1 MCRVFKIHPSG
12 FYAWLEKPVSDRALE
27 DQRLLTLIKK
37 FYIAS
42 GATYGSPWIHRD
54 LREAGET
61 CSVHRVAKIMRQ
73 NKLKAQIGYKRRYMK
88 GGKTAN
94 VADNLLDRD
103 FNPAQPNKS
112 WVSDIT
118 YVRTYEGFLYVA
130 TVLDLFSRRIVG
142 WAMDKNIDRHLV
154 INALLMAVWSRQ
166 PTQPVLVHSDQG
178 SQYGSSDYLAFMKAN
193 NLKPSMSRRG
203 NCHDNA
209 VAESFF
215 ATFKKRV
222 TKRKIYGTREDAK
235 REIFNFIEMFY
246 NPVKRHSHTGGLS
259 PAKFEEEYFS
269 KLESV

>member
-1 MCRVFKIHPSG
+1 MCRIFKIHPSG
-12 FYAWLEKPVSDRALE
+12 FYAWLEKPLSNRSLE
-27 DQRLLTLIKK
+27 DQRLLKLIKK

-54 LREAGET
+54 LREIGET

-73 NKLKAQIGYKRRYMK
+73 NKLKAQIGYKRRYIK
-88 GGKTAN
+88 GGKTAH
-94 VADNLLDRD
+94 VAGNLLDRD
-103 FNPAQPNKS
+103 FNPTTPNKF

-142 WAMDKNIDRHLV
+142 WSMDKNIDRHLV
-154 INALLMAVWSRQ
+154 INALLMAVWARQ
-166 PTQPVLVHSDQG
+166 PKKSVLVHSDQG
-178 SQYGSSDYLAFMKAN
+178 SQYGSADYLAFMKAN
-193 NLKPSMSRRG
+193 NLEPSMSRRG

-222 TKRKIYGTREDAK
+222 TKRKIYATREDAK

-246 NPVKRHSHTGGLS
+246 NPVKRHSHTGGVS
-259 PAKFEEEYFS
+259 PAQFEEDYFS